1 MEQELSAGFYC
12 IKAGLSTL
20 GLRLYLQYAR
30 EFQSLL
36 KKWTLI
42 DWLIESPRGELP
54 LLWAVIKIQKY
65 TSANML
71 WTLQACSR
79 DNLGNILIHALE
91 DFYGILK
98 FLYLWPQMKQ

>member
-54 LLWAVIKIQKY
+54 LLWAVINIQKY
-65 TSANML
+65 TSANM
-71 WTLQACSR
+71 QACSR
-79 DNLGNILIHALE
+79 DNLGNILIYALE
-91 DFYGILK
+91 DFYGILN
-98 FLYLWPQMKQ
+98 FIYLQNWPQMKQ